1 VKPHALQALTKADD
15 QKRRGEDDTLDPSKE
30 IYQLN
35 WTTSNYSKHGTTGI
49 AATNI
54 RGTTLQNW
62 RDGLG
67 FFGDS
72 FHPLSTITLGKFQE
86 HWKDCKMII
95 IDEYSMLRQKELHFA
110 NERLKQIMC
119 SDLPFGGLVVVLV
132 GDPAQL
138 PPVKGKCLWD
148 KKPRNQ
154 SKDWCGYQCYRLF
167 TTAMKLTESN
177 RLDPNDVDSV
187 FYGDF
192 LDRLRDGE
200 NTTEDWQYFCQLGS
214 RDTIGERRWKE
225 RGFDDPNVVHLYTT
239 NKEVSRRNNICLQK
253 VGEPIVRI
261 DAAHSGKGRQATTNQ
276 AGGLVP
282 VLFLCINASVM
293 LTKNVAQNAGLC
305 NGATGKVIAIIY
317 GSAASAPGLP
327 LYTIVDFGSGY
338 SGSPFFGDDPAKSS
352 WVPIFPESSEWYTP
366 HASNPNEMLKH
377 SRTMLPLRLCY
388 AWTVWKVQGQTL
400 KGKVVAS
407 LGTKEAEH
415 GLTYTVFSRVTKAS
429 DLGIIGGFPKDRLI
443 TKVAKNSKMVPRQK
457 EERRLDGIVTQT
469 KHFLRNL
476 EVNN

>member
-1 VKPHALQALTKADD
+1 MRSIGQP
-15 QKRRGEDDTLDPSKE
+15 QK
-30 IYQLN
+30 
-35 WTTSNYSKHGTTGI
+35 YSKHGTTGI

-67 FFGDS
+67 FFGNS

-86 HWKDCKMII
+86 NWKDCKMII

-119 SDLPFGGLVVVLV
+119 SDLPFGGLVVVL
-132 GDPAQL
+132 
-138 PPVKGKCLWD
+138 
-148 KKPRNQ
+148 
-154 SKDWCGYQCYRLF
+154 
-167 TTAMKLTESN
+167 
-177 RLDPNDVDSV
+177 
-187 FYGDF
+187 
-192 LDRLRDGE
+192 
-200 NTTEDWQYFCQLGS
+200 
-214 RDTIGERRWKE
+214 
-225 RGFDDPNVVHLYTT
+225 
-239 NKEVSRRNNICLQK
+239 

-305 NGATGKVIAIIY
+305 NGATRKVIAIIY

-338 SGSPFFGDDPAKSS
+338 SGSPFFGDDPARSG

-429 DLGIIGGFPKDRLI
+429 DLGIIGGFPKVRLI
-443 TKVAKNSKMVPRQK
+443 TKVAKIQK
-457 EERRLDGIVTQT
+457 WYQGKKKNVD
-469 KHFLRNL
+469 
-476 EVNN
+476 